1 MIIELIDRKHPAL
14 ECNICEGHGFIDV
27 EFAASPVAIEP
38 SVRQEAC
45 RKCDALGYHPEADCW
60 LCDTTFL
67 AERVECGVET
77 VDKRLALICPD
88 CLEDLR

>member
-1 MIIELIDRKHPAL
+1 MIVETIDRKHPAL

-38 SVRQEAC
+38 SVARVLCSTCGGNGGWDETEC
-45 RKCDALGYHPEADCW
+45 WMCDS
-60 LCDTTFL
+60 TFD
-67 AERVECGVET
+67 AVGRECGVEK